1 MHPLLNDSPSSPP
14 RDNLSY
20 FLVVSE
26 PGMQVDLQDAARRG
40 QLELLRSVAYNKA
53 WFLEKQY
60 CRSGYSLDSVEPS
73 LRGLWL
79 VYSQC
84 ARYFSHESSEQD
96 TLVLDI
102 LRTRGRGPL
111 TRRAPGGVGF
121 DVARTPDGTVWN
133 DLPYLATDMTAFWNN
148 ECAAMSTSQRVN
160 ASSFLAKLASARVAN
175 DGLFQIALILFRDT
189 FEDERPLGS
198 SNDPDDECPRRS
210 VHVLTI
216 TALLPAACAWIRE
229 AGHNLIL
236 LSDTCWNQ
244 CSDDVIGKGRY
255 RFVQS
260 ELGQRSPGGFSPW
273 RWLYWLKRLHEIRD
287 EATQAE
293 EKVLAQQASRAVDTM
308 VGHVQQRN
316 AQILRVFEAAGDTL
330 REDPVFSGLKEKY

>member
-1 MHPLLNDSPSSPP
+1 MVRKLSANALSEEWCTDQIEDKSCYYDSTLLDEASWSSS
-14 RDNLSY
+14 D
-20 FLVVSE
+20 
-26 PGMQVDLQDAARRG
+26 Q
-40 QLELLRSVAYNKA
+40 
-53 WFLEKQY
+53 
-60 CRSGYSLDSVEPS
+60 
-73 LRGLWL
+73 
-79 VYSQC
+79 
-84 ARYFSHESSEQD
+84 SHM
-96 TLVLDI
+96 
-102 LRTRGRGPL
+102 

-133 DLPYLATDMTAFWNN
+133 DLPYLATDMTAFWN

-160 ASSFLAKLASARVAN
+160 ASSFLANLASARVAN
-175 DGLFQIALILFRDT
+175 DRLCQIALILFRDT
-189 FEDERPLGS
+189 LEDERPLGS
-198 SNDPDDECPRRS
+198 SNDPDDQCPRRS

-244 CSDDVIGKGRY
+244 CSDDVIGKGGY

-260 ELGQRSPGGFSPW
+260 ELGQRSPGGFSLW

-293 EKVLAQQASRAVDTM
+293 EKVLAQQASRPVDTM

-330 REDPVFSGLKEKY
+330 REDPAFSGLKEKY